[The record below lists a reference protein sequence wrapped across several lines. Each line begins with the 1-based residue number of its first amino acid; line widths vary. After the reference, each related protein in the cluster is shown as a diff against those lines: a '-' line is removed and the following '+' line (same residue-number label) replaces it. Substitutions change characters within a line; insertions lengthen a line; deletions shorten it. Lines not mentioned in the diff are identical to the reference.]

1 MFSGHGIP
9 EILFSDNGPQFSR
22 QMFASVAADYGFSHI
37 TSSPRFVQSNGEAEC
52 QVQMVKHLLSK
63 AKDPYLAMLAHRT
76 TPLANPAQLL
86 MGRRLHTPIPQHHS
100 LLIRCSSKEKGMR
113 KKQAAS
119 YNTRHCTRQLSHLT
133 SGQRVWITDTKTEGT
148 VVASHSAPRS
158 YLVESPQGT
167 IRRNRRHL
175 VPMPNTKPCA
185 KIFPKT
191 VDQTEEGEESPE
203 PSTAQ
208 IPCYTK
214 HDREGQWS
222 RKKRLDL

>member
-1 MFSGHGIP
+1 MQTACSRLSVEAGLSGQINELIFQPDRGLSWVQTCFQCMDALIYWWWTVFPYLWRSDDVIVHLKSMFSGHGIP

-133 SGQRVWITDTKTEGT
+133 SGQRV
-148 VVASHSAPRS
+148 
-158 YLVESPQGT
+158 
-167 IRRNRRHL
+167 
-175 VPMPNTKPCA
+175 
-185 KIFPKT
+185 
-191 VDQTEEGEESPE
+191 
-203 PSTAQ
+203 
-208 IPCYTK
+208 
-214 HDREGQWS
+214 
-222 RKKRLDL
+222 